1 MSHATRGPASVARGD
16 RRQGEFA
23 PGADVPGLR
32 SGAKQ
37 EEAAR

>member
-23 PGADVPGLR
+23 PGADVSGLR
-32 SGAKQ
+32 LGGMNT
-37 EEAAR
+37 EAPR